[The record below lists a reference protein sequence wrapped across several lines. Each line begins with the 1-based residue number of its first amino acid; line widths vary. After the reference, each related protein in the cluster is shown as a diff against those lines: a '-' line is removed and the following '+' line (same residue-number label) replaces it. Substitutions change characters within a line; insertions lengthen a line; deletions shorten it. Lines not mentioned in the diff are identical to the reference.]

1 MSRIVVNI
9 SDVISTGAIS
19 DRTIDV
25 QIDSEYQE
33 DYSSLLSSD
42 EYNLA
47 VKIVKQAILSTA
59 DKEVNVH
66 GSPGALFEYLLT
78 DWKTIEINYVK
89 DIDGQVYEDKTVLE
103 RNEKTN
109 NNFYNALS
117 CIQEIMQMEIS
128 ALHRRIIE
136 RLKQERIRIEKE
148 LQQSEQL
155 YALMQKIWA
164 ETEIALNKVNL
175 LQNKI
180 KQLSTKIEQLTNK
193 SAETNNVLSR
203 IYNRVKNFFGNLFG
217 IFRKKVK
224 KQQENIEK
232 QIHQKEE
239 LLKELVS
246 AQLELVNELEK
257 LNALRKEFE
266 QIARQFRKLKEA
278 EKDIDRDNDRGF
290 GGPGL

>member
-1 MSRIVVNI
+1 MSKIVVNV
-9 SDVISTGAIS
+9 SDVISTGANS
-19 DRTIDV
+19 GRTIDV
-25 QIDSEYQE
+25 QINSEYQE
-33 DYSSLLSSD
+33 DYDLLMSSD

-47 VKIVKQAILSTA
+47 LKIVRQAILSTA

-66 GSPGALFEYLLT
+66 GSAGALFEFLLT
-78 DWKTIEINYVK
+78 DWKTIEINYIK
-89 DIDGQVYEDKTVLE
+89 DIDGKVYKDKTVLE

-155 YALMQKIWA
+155 YIQMQKIWA

-180 KQLSTKIEQLTNK
+180 KQLSTKIEQLTSK
-193 SAETNNVLSR
+193 TAEADNVLSR
-203 IYNRVKNFFGNLFG
+203 LYNKVKNFFGNLFG
-217 IFRKKVK
+217 FFRKRLK
-224 KQQENIEK
+224 KEQKIIEK
-232 QIHQKEE
+232 QRLMKEE
-239 LLKELVS
+239 LIRELVL

-266 QIARQFRKLKEA
+266 QIAQQFRKMKEA
-278 EKDIDRDNDRGF
+278 DKDIDRDNDIGF